1 MRNRFVMFAG
11 ALLVGILS
19 LGYAGADDMKKDA
32 PKPSDKP
39 LDFALKDTDGKDIKL
54 ADLKDKVVVLEWTE
68 DGCPAIEGH
77 LKQGTMAKLVKD
89 YGSKVVFIGVCTSS
103 ASTAESLKKFK
114 EAKKI
119 SYPIAFDSTGAVG
132 KMFGAKTTPHMFIVK
147 NGMKLYDGAID
158 DAQATEKKGINY
170 VAKALDEIL
179 AGKPVTTASTTPYG

>member
-1 MRNRFVMFAG
+1 MRNRFAMFAG
-11 ALLVGILS
+11 ALLVSILS
-19 LGYAGADDMKKDA
+19 LGYAGADDMKKDP

-39 LDFALKDTDGKDIKL
+39 LDFALKDTDGKDVKL

-68 DGCPAIEGH
+68 DGCPAIEGC

-89 YGSKVVFIGVCTSS
+89 YGSKVVFIGVCTGTKSS
-103 ASTAESLKKFK
+103 LEVMKKFK
-114 EAKKI
+114 ETNKI
-119 SYPIAFDSTGAVG
+119 AYPIAMDPTGEVG

-147 NGMKLYDGAID
+147 NGKKLYDGAID
-158 DAQATEKKGINY
+158 DAKTEQKGVNY